1 MRSGLEERRERGSFG
16 LSTAVPPP
24 RSELTEVFRRSG
36 TILPIPAG
44 LLAGFRQFSPAP
56 SPGAHK
62 SRYPQTKQQK
72 PPRRIKFLQERFD
85 HSWDV
90 HAVGQAVALMC
101 ATRADARSG
110 LRAILP
116 VGPVPGSRDQHWGLV
131 WRWR

>member
-1 MRSGLEERRERGSFG
+1 MRSGFEERRERRSFA
-16 LSTAVPPP
+16 LSRAGGRLGRSKTGRRP
-24 RSELTEVFRRSG
+24 R
-36 TILPIPAG
+36 
-44 LLAGFRQFSPAP
+44 
-56 SPGAHK
+56 HK

-116 VGPVPGSRDQHWGLV
+116 VGPVPGSRDQHWG
-131 WRWR
+131 